1 MTLDGKS
8 IARCAKPKNFENVT
22 SFVLH
27 HLSPVKDTG
36 YGQSSYVRLVKHM
49 YQFPTFNKIQG
60 CTITFIL
67 IPRLELTTATLSPK
81 GSKILNDKL
90 DIDDHDEEF

>member
-49 YQFPTFNKIQG
+49 YQFQSV
-60 CTITFIL
+60 L
-67 IPRLELTTATLSPK
+67 LLTK
-81 GSKILNDKL
+81 SKVAPLHL
-90 DIDDHDEEF
+90 F